1 MVGQRMSRMYPYRGC
16 LGGFLDEM
24 LGQEVD
30 LWARFAESMESVI
43 VV

>member
-1 MVGQRMSRMYPYRGC
+1 MYPYR
-16 LGGFLDEM
+16 GFLDEM
-24 LGQEVD
+24 LDQEVD